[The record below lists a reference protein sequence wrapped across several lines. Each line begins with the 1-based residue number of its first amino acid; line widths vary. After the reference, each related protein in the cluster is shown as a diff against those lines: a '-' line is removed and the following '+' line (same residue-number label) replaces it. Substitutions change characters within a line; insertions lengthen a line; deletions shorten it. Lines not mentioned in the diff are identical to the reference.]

1 MTKKVNSSLRANGGE
16 THTLKIRICV
26 WKNKNKKALSTSDC
40 LLSCLWYIT
49 EFSEVRLTFSGP
61 LLSTSGALI
70 VSMAEAPCHHEPV
83 LMGRHLVW
91 CRGILGLLTPLHRFL
106 FFFFFSEEVQKEE
119 WAAVAKYCGGV
130 HLNSPERR
138 HSVYWTASRKATLR
152 KAAIRTPCVRSWTLT
167 HTIISK
173 EGRRWLRQQGRTQWW
188 SLTSKADSPSLS
200 VRWAAGRTQG

>member
-1 MTKKVNSSLRANGGE
+1 MVYHWVLRSQAHVFWAPLVYVWGINSLYGWSTVSPWACVDGE
-16 THTLKIRICV
+16 TFGLMQG
-26 WKNKNKKALSTSDC
+26 D
-40 LLSCLWYIT
+40 
-49 EFSEVRLTFSGP
+49 
-61 LLSTSGALI
+61 SGAPDSFTQ
-70 VSMAEAPCHHEPV
+70 V
-83 LMGRHLVW
+83 
-91 CRGILGLLTPLHRFL
+91 PL
-106 FFFFFSEEVQKEE
+106 FFFFSEEVQKEE
-119 WAAVAKYCGGV
+119 WAAVAKSCGGV